1 MPFFAWLMFR
11 LTSHWKQFRISG
23 SSRIGNDLPV
33 QAHPALDNSV
43 VRSQS
48 WDRRRGDRS
57 TSDWTRQA
65 QVCPLVWEWELQR
78 PRAVCKAA
86 QVPAGGDW
94 TGSRN
99 GGCAPSRAATHV
111 AGIDVGTHRQSTRL
125 NSSHLGISYA

>member
-57 TSDWTRQA
+57 TSDRSEEHTS
-65 QVCPLVWEWELQR
+65 ELQS
-78 PRAVCKAA
+78 PCNLVCRLLLAKIAND
-86 QVPAGGDW
+86 AGAPTKLFRTS
-94 TGSRN
+94 TGVERHMPESM
-99 GGCAPSRAATHV
+99 S
-111 AGIDVGTHRQSTRL
+111 
-125 NSSHLGISYA
+125 